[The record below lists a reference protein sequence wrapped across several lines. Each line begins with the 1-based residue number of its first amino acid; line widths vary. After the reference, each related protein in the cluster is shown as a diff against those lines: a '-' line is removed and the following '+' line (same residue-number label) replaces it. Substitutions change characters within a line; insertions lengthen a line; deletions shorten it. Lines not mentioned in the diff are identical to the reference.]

1 VRTPSFHTEPLKL
14 LALGILLTCTG
25 AAPQNARAQWAV
37 IDVASIQQQLIAYL
51 EQVNQ
56 YLMQAQQLEQ
66 AVLQYQN
73 MVKNT
78 LDLPAAVW
86 ANVGATLN
94 GLNTIIANGQS
105 IANQSK
111 NLNLAFTTMFPT
123 YQTIRG
129 TAVTNTTYQNQ
140 YQTWSNNTRSSLQ
153 TSVST
158 AAQLLNAKAT
168 DQSTV
173 SSLQSQAQGATG
185 NLQAVKAAAAVASQE
200 VLELQQLKL
209 LLAENVATQGQYIAE
224 LESQRAM
231 NEAATEQALS
241 GSTPAYGSGRSY

>member
-1 VRTPSFHTEPLKL
+1 MERPSPMKPLKIL
-14 LALGILLTCTG
+14 ILGIACASLGVT
-25 AAPQNARAQWAV
+25 PPPARAQWAV

-56 YLMQAQQLEQ
+56 YVMQAQQLEQ
-66 AVLQYQN
+66 AVLQYEN

-123 YQTIRG
+123 YQTMRG
-129 TAVTNTTYQNQ
+129 TAITNTTYQTQ

-153 TSVST
+153 TSITT
-158 AAQLLNAKAT
+158 AAQLLNAKTT

-209 LLAENVATQGQYIAE
+209 LLAQNVATQGQYIAD
-224 LESQRAM
+224 LESKRAM

-241 GSTPAYGSGRSY
+241 GGTPAYGSGKTY